1 MHTAEASGQLPGAAP
16 RSVLDGGGRRRW
28 WLPWSLS
35 LLRLLL
41 GPIFVLALE
50 VSASLPFAIA
60 VAAAASDFV
69 DGRLARRLGT
79 ASRAGAFLD
88 VLGDGVFVVSAL
100 AGLASV
106 RVVAWLLP
114 AAVALALGGLA
125 VASLP
130 TRVAVALPVA
140 PRPSGRGP
148 ADRAGH
154 AAGIVNYGAVL
165 AGSAA
170 IAGWIDGDW
179 ILPASVAVAVLNLSP
194 LALRLVAGAKRDR
207 ELDSRA

>member
-1 MHTAEASGQLPGAAP
+1 M
-16 RSVLDGGGRRRW
+16 LDGGRGRR

-41 GPIFVLALE
+41 GPLYVLAME
-50 VSASLPFAIA
+50 TSAVLPLAIA
-60 VAAAASDFV
+60 VLAAASDFV
-69 DGRLARRLGT
+69 DGRLARRLGS
-79 ASRAGAFLD
+79 ASRAGAVLD
-88 VLGDGVFVVSAL
+88 VLGDGVFVVLAL

-106 RVVAWLLP
+106 RVVTWLLP
-114 AAVALALGGLA
+114 AAVVLALGGLA
-125 VASLP
+125 VASLRARGSADASP
-130 TRVAVALPVA
+130 PPPPRTR
-140 PRPSGRGP
+140 GR

-170 IAGWIDGDW
+170 LAGWIGGAW

-194 LALRLVAGAKRDR
+194 LALRLAGGTKR
-207 ELDSRA
+207 S

>member
-1 MHTAEASGQLPGAAP
+1 M
-16 RSVLDGGGRRRW
+16 LDGGRGGR

-41 GPIFVLALE
+41 GPLYVLAME
-50 VSASLPFAIA
+50 TSAVLPLAIA
-60 VAAAASDFV
+60 VLAAASDFV
-69 DGRLARRLGT
+69 DGRLARRLGS
-79 ASRAGAFLD
+79 ASRAGAVLD
-88 VLGDGVFVVSAL
+88 VVGDGVFVVLAL

-106 RVVAWLLP
+106 RVVTWLLP
-114 AAVALALGGLA
+114 AAVVLALGGLA
-125 VASLP
+125 VASLRARGAADASP
-130 TRVAVALPVA
+130 PPRTR
-140 PRPSGRGP
+140 GR

-170 IAGWIDGDW
+170 LAGWIGGAW

-194 LALRLVAGAKRDR
+194 LALRLAHGTRR
-207 ELDSRA
+207 PRG